1 MSDIAVANLE
11 LDLPDSV
18 ISKRVDGIR
27 VIFPDGTA
35 KKLSEHTYEESIKCA
50 MELIKQGHKKIGMGQ
65 HRLRQT
71 MSKDNS
77 T

>member
-1 MSDIAVANLE
+1 MTDPICNLCE
-11 LDLPDSV
+11 
-18 ISKRVDGIR
+18 R
-27 VIFPDGTA
+27 
-35 KKLSEHTYEESIKCA
+35 KLSDHTYEESIKCD
-50 MELIKQGHKKIGMGQ
+50 MELIQQGHKKIGMGQ